1 MTFYQ
6 LKEEHAFP
14 KFKKKKKRKE
24 KDEEHADGQFL
35 LKCGMKVY
43 KT

>member
-6 LKEEHAFP
+6 FKEEHAFP
-14 KFKKKKKRKE
+14 KILKKKKEKE
-24 KDEEHADGQFL
+24 EEHADGQFL